1 MSEHQF
7 DDPSTRP
14 IYLEVLFCLAYGVF
28 LEAKG
33 WPAAVALVCFGL
45 FFFLWLCRLIELERG
60 EQ

>member
-1 MSEHQF
+1 MSVNQF
-7 DDPSTRP
+7 DDPASRP

-45 FFFLWLCRLIELERG
+45 FFFLYLCRLIDAERG
-60 EQ
+60 ER